1 MGDVMNIYYIFKIN
15 RAYTK
20 LTKEKPY
27 NLYMILSGIYRSS
40 VKDISYAYSL
50 FNSINNLFNKK
61 DITLITNTLKDN
73 DSVQIYDNVIT
84 YNNYF
89 TKESSRLIIHKSYLV
104 IRSNKEGSYFFDTLN
119 KIPNLFICNFK
130 NKSYYWL
137 DSNLNNCLYNNEK
150 HDIIMTRE

>member
-1 MGDVMNIYYIFKIN
+1 MGEIMNIYYIFKIN

-20 LTKEKPY
+20 LTKENPY

-40 VKDISYAYSL
+40 VKDITCAYSL

-61 DITLITNTLKDN
+61 DITTITNTLKDN

-104 IRSNKEGSYFFDTLN
+104 IRSNKEESYLFEILK

-137 DSNLNNCLYNNEK
+137 DSDNNNYLYKKEK